1 MIRAAA
7 SSWKLD
13 RILLVIYLIA
23 MLALLMSPLSGPKIE
38 MPGFGIDKYLHFALF
53 GGLAVFLRWNLA
65 AKRRAVLTTVAAAFV
80 VAAATEIA
88 QGLIAYRSA
97 ELLDL
102 IAGLFGAVL
111 GAAGANRIMASPAPG
126 QLLGITVTIVGLSL
140 GALFVLA
147 DMIGVGNSHQFGTLQ
162 IAGTALG
169 AVVTA
174 GGILVYRAGK
184 GAESSG

>member
-1 MIRAAA
+1 LIKAAVA
-7 SSWKLD
+7 SWKLD
-13 RILLVIYLIA
+13 RILLAVYLIA

-65 AKRRAVLTTVAAAFV
+65 ARRLAALTAVAAAFV

-126 QLLGITVTIVGLSL
+126 QLLGITVTIVGFFLSV
-140 GALFVLA
+140 LFVLA
-147 DMIGVGNSHQFGTLQ
+147 DVVGLGNSHQFGTLQ
-162 IAGTALG
+162 IAGTVLG

-174 GGILVYRAGK
+174 GGIVVYRTGK
-184 GAESSG
+184 RVESSS